1 MAHSAVNG
9 RALPT
14 FFFLVCILPTIFGL
28 YRIFLILTEG
38 PILPSH
44 LPDQVD
50 NLPLLL
56 HSIGGIGFLVLGALQ
71 ILPGFRTSNLARHRS
86 LGRITASLGIL
97 AGVSGVWMTLLH
109 PGISGPILM
118 NGRLAAGT
126 AWVFFILISIRF
138 VVQRN
143 ISRHKN
149 WMLRAYAIALPAGTL
164 AFIMLP
170 IVIIFGEEGNEI
182 FFEVVQVAAWPLHL
196 LVAEWIIRK
205 PRRAPKIIALPAE

>member
-1 MAHSAVNG
+1 M
-9 RALPT
+9 
-14 FFFLVCILPTIFGL
+14 
-28 YRIFLILTEG
+28 
-38 PILPSH
+38 
-44 LPDQVD
+44 
-50 NLPLLL
+50 
-56 HSIGGIGFLVLGALQ
+56 
-71 ILPGFRTSNLARHRS
+71 
-86 LGRITASLGIL
+86 
-97 AGVSGVWMTLLH
+97 LH

-143 ISRHKN
+143 IVRHKN